1 MKIIAIEEHWNSV
14 GIRDALDRLPGGARD
29 ESVAFNAM
37 GDNQAR
43 LEDIGQGRIEAMDAA
58 GIDVSIL
65 SVVTPATQALPAA
78 DAVALARDANDEA
91 ASAVRAHPDR
101 FRAFATLPT
110 SDPQAAAAELERCAT
125 QLGHVGA
132 MVFGRTG
139 ARPLDDPAYD
149 DLFATAARLRQPI
162 FIHPQ
167 IPSDELR
174 DAAYRGIDPLV
185 DLGLATFG
193 WGWHLDA
200 GLAALRLILRGTF
213 DRHPDL
219 QLVLGHWGE
228 MLLFWMDR
236 ADSLSGVAG
245 TSSAG
250 CRITSRPTST
260 SPAAGCCRSACCAT
274 PSTSPAP
281 TGCCSPPTTRSTSPT
296 RPRSRQFFDAIPD
309 PADRA
314 KIASGNAGG
323 AVPAGLTSL
332 IT

>member
-14 GIRDALDRLPGGARD
+14 SIRDALDRLPAWARD
-29 ESVAFNAM
+29 ESVAFNQM

-43 LEDIGQGRIEAMDAA
+43 LEDLGPGRIAAMDAA
-58 GIDVSIL
+58 GIDLSIL
-65 SVVTPATQALPAA
+65 SVVTPATQPLPGA

-91 ASAVRAHPDR
+91 AGAVAAHPDR
-101 FRAFATLPT
+101 LRAFATLPT
-110 SDPQAAAAELERCAT
+110 SAPQAAAAELERCAT
-125 QLGHVGA
+125 SLGHVGA

-139 ARPLDDPAYD
+139 DRPLDDPAYD

-174 DAAYRGIDPLV
+174 DAAYRGLDPLV

-193 WGWHLDA
+193 WGWHLEA
-200 GLAALRLILRGTF
+200 GLSALRLILRGTF

-236 ADSLSGVAG
+236 ADSLSGVAKHLERRVSDYITTNIHI
-245 TSSAG
+245 TSSGMLQERLLRHTLDFTAAD
-250 CRITSRPTST
+250 RVLFSTDYPFHRPD
-260 SPAAGCCRSACCAT
+260 AAAIGRFLDT
-274 PSTSPAP
+274 
-281 TGCCSPPTTRSTSPT
+281 
-296 RPRSRQFFDAIPD
+296 IPD
-309 PADRA
+309 IGERA
-314 KIASGNAGG
+314 KIASGNAEALFRLG
-323 AVPAGLTSL
+323 
-332 IT
+332 